1 MSKNAQP
8 RHQLNIRFTGEDKA
22 ELLNDLDAYLS
33 KYNITKADFIAICIQ
48 HGIDKDLASASPQW
62 AVSDGQGVESMIQD
76 AIAPLQ
82 AQIEELKQRLGK
94 SNSLP
99 VPNAI
104 TRQPTQAAQTRQR
117 RRF

>member
-22 ELLNDLDAYLS
+22 ELLNDLDNYLN

-48 HGIDKDLASASPQW
+48 YGINADLASASPLW
-62 AVSDGQGVESMIQD
+62 AVGNDDKLEDKIQE

-82 AQIEELKQRLGK
+82 AQIEELMQRLGK
-94 SNSLP
+94 SNQLP
-99 VPNAI
+99 AVQPM
-104 TRQPTQAAQTRQR
+104 RQPTQTRQR